1 MNVKELLK
9 KCQRDRTA
17 VLATNFYNFETLTAV
32 MQAAQR
38 MQAPVLLQ
46 LTRSSKMTGK
56 EKEFARRAIA
66 DYGVEGWIHLD
77 HGGSVE
83 LVERCLDAGF
93 DSVMIDASE
102 RPFDENVSTTRRV
115 VELARS
121 YGVNVEA
128 ELGYVAK
135 LGQAQGGGFT
145 TPEEAA
151 RFVEAT
157 GVDALAVAI
166 GSAHG
171 FYKQAPRLDIE
182 RLAQIHAATDAA
194 LVLHGS
200 SGIPHDMVREAIAN
214 GIVKVN
220 LATEIKDNFMPK
232 SRGAG
237 RGAALRKIPHGRQQ
251 QGEIGEHNRATDRLR
266 KAILDNPPNHPASDR
281 QKRDDSYPRTFVLR
295 ASQYLHPVVQRYP
308 DEIYYGYPCIPTK
321 KRCAVNRHTA
331 LNTTSMDQLAAK
343 PEKSVWKAAA
353 S

>member
-46 LTRSSKMTGK
+46 LTRSSIDYMGL
-56 EKEFARRAIA
+56 EQAVGMGRRAIA

-102 RPFDENVSTTRRV
+102 RPFDENVSTTRRI
-115 VELARS
+115 VELARP

-171 FYKQAPRLDIE
+171 FYKQTLRLDIE

-220 LATEIKDNFMPK
+220 LATEIKDNFMRALKGVLLESEEIDLRKVFPKAVAPVVELLCEK
-232 SRGAG
+232 SRMVGSS
-237 RGAALRKIPHGRQQ
+237 KV
-251 QGEIGEHNRATDRLR
+251 
-266 KAILDNPPNHPASDR
+266 K
-281 QKRDDSYPRTFVLR
+281 
-295 ASQYLHPVVQRYP
+295 
-308 DEIYYGYPCIPTK
+308 
-321 KRCAVNRHTA
+321 
-331 LNTTSMDQLAAK
+331 
-343 PEKSVWKAAA
+343 
-353 S
+353 

>member
-46 LTRSSKMTGK
+46 LTRSSIDYMGL
-56 EKEFARRAIA
+56 EQAVGMGRRAIA

-102 RPFDENVSTTRRV
+102 RPFDENVSTTRRI
-115 VELARS
+115 VELARP

-166 GSAHG
+166 GTAHG
-171 FYKQAPRLDIE
+171 AYKSKPKLDFQRLKEIRDIVS
-182 RLAQIHAATDAA
+182 TP
-194 LVLHGS
+194 LVLHGG
-200 SGIPHDMVREAIAN
+200 SGLSDDDFRKAIAN
-214 GIVKVN
+214 GIAKVN
-220 LATEIKDNFMPK
+220 IFTDINNASAQTAHDFFKE
-232 SRGAG
+232 GAG
-237 RGAALRKIPHGRQQ
+237 MTDLMPTITEAVKEATLAKMRLFGSVGHGDAYK
-251 QGEIGEHNRATDRLR
+251 EYVVSH
-266 KAILDNPPNHPASDR
+266 
-281 QKRDDSYPRTFVLR
+281 
-295 ASQYLHPVVQRYP
+295 VVQRVM
-308 DEIYYGYPCIPTK
+308 DAVRTK
-321 KRCAVNRHTA
+321 K
-331 LNTTSMDQLAAK
+331 
-343 PEKSVWKAAA
+343 
-353 S
+353 

>member
-46 LTRSSKMTGK
+46 LTRSSIDYMGL
-56 EKEFARRAIA
+56 EQAVGMGRRAIA

-83 LVERCLDAGF
+83 LVERA
-93 DSVMIDASE
+93 
-102 RPFDENVSTTRRV
+102 RP
-115 VELARS
+115 

-220 LATEIKDNFMPK
+220 LATEIKDNFMRALK
-232 SRGAG
+232 GVLLESEEID
-237 RGAALRKIPHGRQQ
+237 LRKVFP
-251 QGEIGEHNRATDRLR
+251 
-266 KAILDNPPNHPASDR
+266 KA
-281 QKRDDSYPRTFVLR
+281 
-295 ASQYLHPVVQRYP
+295 PVV
-308 DEIYYGYPCIPTK
+308 ELLC
-321 KRCAVNRHTA
+321 
-331 LNTTSMDQLAAK
+331 
-343 PEKSVWKAAA
+343 EKYRMVGSSKVK
-353 S
+353 

>member
-9 KCQRDRTA
+9 KCQRGRTA

-46 LTRSSKMTGK
+46 LTRSSIDYMGL
-56 EKEFARRAIA
+56 EQAVGMGRRAIA

-115 VELARS
+115 VELARP

-151 RFVEAT
+151 
-157 GVDALAVAI
+157 
-166 GSAHG
+166 
-171 FYKQAPRLDIE
+171 
-182 RLAQIHAATDAA
+182 
-194 LVLHGS
+194 
-200 SGIPHDMVREAIAN
+200 
-214 GIVKVN
+214 
-220 LATEIKDNFMPK
+220 LATEIKDNFMRALK
-232 SRGAG
+232 GVLLESEEID
-237 RGAALRKIPHGRQQ
+237 LRKVFP
-251 QGEIGEHNRATDRLR
+251 
-266 KAILDNPPNHPASDR
+266 KAVA
-281 QKRDDSYPRTFVLR
+281 
-295 ASQYLHPVVQRYP
+295 PVV
-308 DEIYYGYPCIPTK
+308 ELLC
-321 KRCAVNRHTA
+321 
-331 LNTTSMDQLAAK
+331 
-343 PEKSVWKAAA
+343 EKYRMVGSSKVK
-353 S
+353 